1 MTLTVP
7 GTTVLCIAV
16 SCLMGIAIPVVLLLY
31 FKKKKGADFPPF
43 PVGVAVFLV
52 FAAAES
58 VLLNLLL
65 SSSAGTVIQS
75 NLWLY
80 ALVGGLMPGLF
91 EETGRYVAF
100 RTLLRK
106 RLGKDVNALMYGAG
120 HGGVEVFIALALP
133 MVSNLSFALMMN
145 NGQGY
150 ALTENLTGEAL
161 ENVQA
166 HMELLATLPAWQ
178 FLLGIPERVSAMAIH
193 LSLSVLVW
201 FAVKKRAP
209 SHFVTAVLLHAVAD
223 SVTVVLSEL
232 EINTIA
238 LEGILLVIAAGCV
251 AVARRVW
258 IENAV
263 PAPVDGGNV

>member
-7 GTTVLCIAV
+7 GLTVLCIAV
-16 SCLMGIAIPVVLLLY
+16 SCLMGIAIPVGLLLY

-43 PVGVAVFLV
+43 PVGAAAFLIFV
-52 FAAAES
+52 GAES

-65 SSSAGTVIQS
+65 STPAGEAIQS
-75 NLWLY
+75 SLWLY

-91 EETGRYVAF
+91 EETARYVAF
-100 RTLLRK
+100 RFVLRK
-106 RLGKDVNALMYGAG
+106 RLDKDVNALMYGAG

-161 ENVQA
+161 ENVSA
-166 HMELLATLPAWQ
+166 HMELLATTPSWQ
-178 FLLGIPERVSAMAIH
+178 FLLGIPERVSAVAIH

-209 SHFVTAVLLHAVAD
+209 SHYVTAVLLHAVAD
-223 SVTVVLSEL
+223 SATAVLSGL
-232 EINTIA
+232 EVPALA
-238 LEGILLVIAAGCV
+238 LEAILLVIAAGCA

-258 IENAV
+258 RENAV
-263 PAPVDGGNV
+263 SLPAGA